1 MALPMKVAWIAALGA
16 ALGSSSVQAQPAP
29 PAAAGP
35 SWPAAESLARKL
47 TSIEARQRAK
57 ARKPETIV
65 VTEHELNSYLNLKL
79 RADLPT
85 GLSDVAVS
93 MQRERLEATGQVDL
107 DQVDLK
113 RGSSPFNPLALLSG
127 KVPVLLRGR
136 LQSLNGF
143 GTVQWEEVQLA
154 TIPLPLSVLERLV
167 ASSTRTAR
175 NPEGFDIHAP
185 FRFPYSVRRVR
196 IEPGRALLEF

>member
-1 MALPMKVAWIAALGA
+1 MRIVLAAAMCVALG
-16 ALGSSSVQAQPAP
+16 GSSADAQSN
-29 PAAAGP
+29 AAVAGP

-47 TSIEARQRAK
+47 TSIGARKREK
-57 ARKPETIV
+57 TRKPETIV
-65 VTEHELNSYLNLKL
+65 VSEHELNSYLNLKL
-79 RADLPT
+79 RADMPT
-85 GLSDVAVS
+85 GLSDVQVS

-107 DQVDLK
+107 DRLDIK
-113 RGSSPFNPLALLSG
+113 RGSSPFSPLSLLSG

-154 TIPLPLSVLERLV
+154 TIPVPLSVLERLV
-167 ASSTRTAR
+167 ASSTRTAQ
-175 NPEGFDIHAP
+175 NPQGFDIHAP